1 MSQDDH
7 PSRGGIY
14 GSSPPNLSWI
24 CKSFKTFPRG
34 STLSIQTRSELEYKI
49 QYDNRDKL
57 WTVSTYSKGH
67 RDHPLVTES
76 KKKINDVIKS
86 VEGLASVD
94 MTCGRY

>member
-7 PSRGGIY
+7 PRGIY

-34 STLSIQTRSELEYKI
+34 STLSIQTHSELEYKL

-57 WTVSTYSKGH
+57 WTVSTFSKGH
-67 RDHPLVTES
+67 RDPLVTES

-94 MTCGRY
+94 LTCGRY